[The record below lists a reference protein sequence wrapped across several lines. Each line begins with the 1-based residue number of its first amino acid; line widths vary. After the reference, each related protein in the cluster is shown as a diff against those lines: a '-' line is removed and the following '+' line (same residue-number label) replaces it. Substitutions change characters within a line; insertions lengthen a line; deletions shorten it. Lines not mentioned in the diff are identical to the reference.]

1 MGQGTGRK
9 IIILLGQPGAGKGT
23 QAKEITRVLNI
34 PQISTGDM
42 LRDAA
47 ARGTELGR
55 AAKARMDA
63 GQLVD
68 DDMVNGIVRERVARE
83 DCARGFILDGYPR
96 TVSQAETFDRQVRP
110 RDRVSVIEL
119 AGDPAGVLS
128 RLVGRLMCPQCG
140 DIFNSVSRAPKVD
153 YKCDRCGTK
162 LVQRADDRE
171 ELIRERLKH
180 DSRETGPLVKHY
192 MKAGCYHRVNGM
204 RDINEVTRE
213 ILSIVD
219 DPVKVGSRP

>member
-1 MGQGTGRK
+1 MGQWKGRK
-9 IIILLGQPGAGKGT
+9 IIILLGQPGVGKGT
-23 QAKEITRVLNI
+23 QAKEIMRTLSI

-47 ARGTELGR
+47 ARGTALGR

-68 DDMVNGIVRERVARE
+68 DDMVNGIVQERVAQE

-96 TVSQAETFDRQVRP
+96 TVSQAETFDGQLNRGDKVW
-110 RDRVSVIEL
+110 VIEL
-119 AGDPAGVLS
+119 CGDAASVMT
-128 RLVGRLMCPQCG
+128 RLVGRLMCPKCG

-153 YKCDRCGTK
+153 RKCDRCGSA
-162 LVQRADDRE
+162 LVQRSDDKE

-180 DSRETGPLVKHY
+180 DGRETAPLVRHY

-204 RDINEVTRE
+204 REVGEVTRE
-213 ILSIVD
+213 ILSIVS
-219 DPVKVGSRP
+219 DPVKVGTRV